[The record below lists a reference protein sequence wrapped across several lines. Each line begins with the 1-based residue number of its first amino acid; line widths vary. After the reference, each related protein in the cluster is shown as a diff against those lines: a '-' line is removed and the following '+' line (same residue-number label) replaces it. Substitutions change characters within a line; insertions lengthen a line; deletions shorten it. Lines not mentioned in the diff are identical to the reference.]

1 MSDIYYKHLDKNSLI
16 VYCDKDKY
24 KDHMK
29 KVDGNWNGISW
40 IVDRK
45 KEKEVKKLISTLK
58 IEDLST
64 HAKSRKEQNKYHRAI
79 SESGDSDNDDY
90 NEDEIELDPKLVEII
105 NKNKDKEY
113 DDSTSDS
120 SSSSSDSS
128 SDDSGSDEE
137 EKIKRKID
145 EERKERFKKEENKKK
160 KYLKQDDMVYLK
172 SFKNKPSDFKKI
184 NNYVSSEDELSSS
197 SEESDS
203 SDDSFPEPRTPKR
216 RKKYNI
222 DQNRHESY
230 SDLSHEVKEL
240 QRKMYKIELENK
252 KLKSKI

>member
-1 MSDIYYKHLDKNSLI
+1 MPDIYYKNLDKNSLI

-29 KVDGNWNGISW
+29 KIDAHWNGTSW

-58 IEDLST
+58 IEDLSN
-64 HAKSRKEQNKYHRAI
+64 HAKSRKEQNKYHRAV
-79 SESGDSDNDDY
+79 SESEDSEDEDY
-90 NEDEIELDPKLVEII
+90 NEDEIELDSKLVEII
-105 NKNKDKEY
+105 NKTKEEKDC
-113 DDSTSDS
+113 DDSNSDS

-128 SDDSGSDEE
+128 SDDSSSDEE
-137 EKIKRKID
+137 EKRKV
-145 EERKERFKKEENKKK
+145 ELERKERFKKEENKKK

-184 NNYVSSEDELSSS
+184 NNYISSEEELSSS
-197 SEESDS
+197 SEESES
-203 SDDSFPEPRTPKR
+203 SDDSFPEPRTPKK
-216 RKKYNI
+216 RKKYNV
-222 DQNRHESY
+222 DQSRHESY